1 MLLSTPDGL
10 AGDPG
15 FIVFVEDASGAY
27 HLCNAT
33 GDAMI
38 WAFEPIGD
46 PIKFPTQE
54 S

>member
-1 MLLSTPDGL
+1 MLASASDGL
-10 AGDPG
+10 ETDPG
-15 FIVFVEDASGAY
+15 FIVFVQDSSGGV

-46 PIKFPTQE
+46 PLTFPEQQ